1 MDNTI
6 DTAVKRGRGYWF
18 VDGFTELLAGVLFVL
33 LGGALL
39 ARALI
44 PQDSFLSRFMGIVG
58 DVSVIKVLGFFVAI
72 ALLSWLKDRFTYPR
86 TGFARGKRVT
96 FAELAVFVRNIFL
109 LVILPLLACATMFIL
124 IPDARVALFSMPAW
138 LPGGLGVLWVVLSW
152 VAAERMGLPR
162 FRWLGA
168 GMLVAGLAVG
178 AWQWAAGFP
187 VVPVEALHAD
197 LMGPL
202 PEVLR
207 VPLEETVNRAYISLG
222 VLIVPVG
229 VLFAVSGLITFLRY
243 RKENPVPYTEES

>member
-1 MDNTI
+1 
-6 DTAVKRGRGYWF
+6 
-18 VDGFTELLAGVLFVL
+18 
-33 LGGALL
+33 
-39 ARALI
+39 
-44 PQDSFLSRFMGIVG
+44 
-58 DVSVIKVLGFFVAI
+58 
-72 ALLSWLKDRFTYPR
+72 
-86 TGFARGKRVT
+86 
-96 FAELAVFVRNIFL
+96 
-109 LVILPLLACATMFIL
+109 
-124 IPDARVALFSMPAW
+124 
-138 LPGGLGVLWVVLSW
+138 
-152 VAAERMGLPR
+152 MGLPR

-207 VPLEETVNRAYISLG
+207 VPLEETVIRLYISLG
-222 VLIVPVG
+222 VLTVAVG